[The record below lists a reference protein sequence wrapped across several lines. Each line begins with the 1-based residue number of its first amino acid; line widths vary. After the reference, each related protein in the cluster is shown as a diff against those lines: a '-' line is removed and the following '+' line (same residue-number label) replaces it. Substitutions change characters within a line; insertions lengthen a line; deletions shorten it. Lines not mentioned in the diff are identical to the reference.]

1 MIRLAGGKCN
11 GGCRGND
18 VRLAPVS
25 FRPASVEAAAPTYR
39 LAAGDLYTVRAYSG
53 LGTRFVYD
61 VVSCFPPIYRQ
72 ALV

>member
-53 LGTRFVYD
+53 LGTGLFMMWYR
-61 VVSCFPPIYRQ
+61 CFRRYIVK
-72 ALV
+72 L